1 MSSGRLAINWRRAR
15 LLATA
20 VKPEQWPRHRL
31 PEVALAGRSNVGKSS
46 LINHLVN
53 APVARTSNTPGRTQ
67 TINFYSIDD
76 RLCLV
81 DLPGYGYAKVPE
93 RIRRQ
98 WAPMIET
105 YLTARENLIGILQ
118 VVDIRHPPTADDKT
132 MAQWLKQRG
141 LPAIAV
147 ATKADKIARGHWQG
161 RVEAVARDLGLPTI
175 AFSAVSGAG
184 RDDLMKV
191 LKTMLL
197 EARLAAEAGLDG
209 AAAEPEGQGAGPS
222 SP

>member
-1 MSSGRLAINWRRAR
+1 MNWRRAR

-31 PEVALAGRSNVGKSS
+31 PEVALVGRSNVGKSS

-53 APVARTSNTPGRTQ
+53 APIARTSNTPGRTQ
-67 TINFYSIDD
+67 TINFYSVDD

-105 YLTARENLIGILQ
+105 YLTSRENLVGIVQ
-118 VVDIRHPPTADDKT
+118 VVDMRHPPTADDQT
-132 MAQWLKQRG
+132 MAQWLQERG
-141 LPAIAV
+141 LPAVAV
-147 ATKADKIARGHWQG
+147 ATKADKLSRGHWRG
-161 RVEAVARDLGLPTI
+161 RIESITKELGLPAI
-175 AFSAVSGAG
+175 SFSAVSGAG
-184 RDDLMKV
+184 RDDVMRV

-197 EARLAAEAGLDG
+197 EAHLEREVREEAGPPPGL
-209 AAAEPEGQGAGPS
+209 PGPVT
-222 SP
+222 